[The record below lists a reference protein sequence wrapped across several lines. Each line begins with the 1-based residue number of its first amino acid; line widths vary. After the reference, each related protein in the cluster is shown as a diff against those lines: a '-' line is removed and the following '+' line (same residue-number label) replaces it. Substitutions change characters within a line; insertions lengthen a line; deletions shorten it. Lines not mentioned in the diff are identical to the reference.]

1 MNSRQII
8 ASIIIIVLIVSITYV
23 VFLVIQEPND
33 NPLDTTPPVVTIIHP
48 NADAELMGSV
58 TINFTAS
65 DLNPIV
71 EYEIRID
78 SIVRAVNLT
87 SFEWDTTL
95 ESDGIHSIVCR
106 ARDNSS
112 NWGSYSISVT
122 VNNSI
127 EVVNNAPVVTITAPA
142 ADAAVSDN
150 VLITTTVVDE
160 DTLDARIY
168 VDDELMSSTGT
179 FLWNTDFWSNGLH
192 TIIANATDS
201 GGLVGSDTIQV
212 TVDNYVALLNFTG
225 TIKVMTYNI
234 EESGA
239 NPDWLNVVKEEN
251 PDIMILVET
260 GLWDDN
266 SDLILRNS
274 IEDLNDYFINEAPYC
289 AQNIGFSTSGEAIL
303 SRFPILDFNQIPI
316 VPLDD
321 LTNYDVTHDFIHA
334 IVSINGTN
342 VHIIGSH
349 LKASSGSTNEDR
361 REWETEGI
369 INYMDNLGD
378 VPIMYMGDLNSF
390 SPFDIGDLAPNG
402 DLGYGPLTMMLVP
415 DDPTY
420 GQYASAVH
428 NFTDVF
434 RTLNPTDPGYSYGH
448 QDPIYTSRIDF
459 MLVNDYFLD
468 KLINSTCGD
477 TAHADT
483 GSDHYSVDVFLGW
496 NSTGLNDTTAPANVT
511 GLQVDATYAMAVD
524 LSWNANNETDLYRYV
539 VYRNSTKIA
548 EVVATFYNDTGL
560 SSNTTYEY
568 EVSAKDFFGNE
579 GNKSL
584 AVLTTTLVMA
594 SPDSI
599 VINEILPAPQTIY
612 TDEWIEL
619 YNPSGDDVDLTGYIL
634 DDITTGGTPPYTI
647 PATTIIPAGGFLI
660 FYLAETGVAQNNA
673 GDTVN
678 LIKPD
683 GVTIQDSYTYTS
695 IIFDASY
702 GRETDGALIWK
713 TFTSP
718 TPGAS
723 NNGAALYRTPISSS
737 TGYLFEIFLLMSQR
751 IFWGCLQDTSNKI
764 H

>member
-1 MNSRQII
+1 MNSRQLIAGLII
-8 ASIIIIVLIVSITYV
+8 VVLIVSIVYV
-23 VFLVIQEPND
+23 VVLMTQESND
-33 NPLDTTPPVVTIIHP
+33 NPLDTTPPDVIIINP
-48 NADAELMGSV
+48 DADAELSGSV
-58 TINFTAS
+58 IINFNAT

-78 SIVRAVNLT
+78 SIVRANLT

-95 ESDGIHSIVCR
+95 ETDGIHNIVCR

-112 NWGSYSISVT
+112 NWGEDLISVNI
-122 VNNSI
+122 NNSV
-127 EVVNNAPVVTITAPA
+127 EMVNNAPVVTITAPT
-142 ADAAVSDN
+142 ADSTVSDN
-150 VLITTTVVDE
+150 VLISTTVTDE
-160 DTLDARIY
+160 DSLNARIY
-168 VDDELMSSTGT
+168 VDNELLSGTGT
-179 FLWNTDFWSNGLH
+179 FLWNTELWSDGFH

-201 GGLVGSDTIQV
+201 GGLVGSNTIQV
-212 TVDNYVALLNFTG
+212 TVDNYVVIMNFTG

-234 EESGA
+234 EDSGA

-260 GLWDDN
+260 GFWDDN

-274 IEDLNDYFINEAPYC
+274 IEDLNDYFVNEAPYNGYC
-289 AQNIGFSTSGEAIL
+289 AQNIAYSTSGEAIL
-303 SRFPILDFNQIPI
+303 SRFPILVFNQIGI
-316 VPLDD
+316 VPLDNGTD
-321 LTNYDVTHDFIHA
+321 YDVTHDFIHA
-334 IVSINGTN
+334 IVNVNGTN
-342 VHIIGSH
+342 VHIIGAH
-349 LKASSGSTNEDR
+349 LKAISGDVNENR
-361 REWETEGI
+361 RERETEGI

-390 SPFDIGDLAPNG
+390 SPYDIGDLAPNG
-402 DLGYGPLTMMLVP
+402 DLGIGPLTMMLNP
-415 DDPTY
+415 YDSIY
-420 GQYASAVH
+420 GMYSSEVH
-428 NFTDVF
+428 NFTDIF

-448 QDPIYTSRIDF
+448 QNPTYTSRIDF
-459 MLVNDYFLD
+459 ILVNDYFLD

-483 GSDHYSVDVFLGW
+483 GSDHYTVDVFLGW
-496 NSTGLNDTTAPANVT
+496 NSTGLNDTTAPSNVT
-511 GLQVDATYAMAVD
+511 GLQVDATYAMAIN
-524 LSWNANNETDLYRYV
+524 LSWNANNETDLYCYV

-548 EVVATFYNDTGL
+548 EVIATFYNDTGL

-568 EVSAKDFFGNE
+568 EVSAKDIFGNE

-584 AVLTTTLVMA
+584 VVVATTLVME
-594 SPDSI
+594 SSDSV
-599 VINEILPAPQTIY
+599 VINEILPAPQTIF

-634 DDITTGGTPPYTI
+634 DDITTGGTAPYTI
-647 PATTIIPAGGFLI
+647 PATTIIHAGGFLI
-660 FYLAETGVAQNNA
+660 FYLADTGVALNNA

-695 IIFDASY
+695 TIYDVSY
-702 GRETDGALIWK
+702 GRETDGAMIWK

-723 NNGAALYRTPISSS
+723 NNGATMYRTPISPF
-737 TGYLFEIFLLMSQR
+737 TGYFFEMLYIVKL
-751 IFWGCLQDTSNKI
+751 W
-764 H
+764 